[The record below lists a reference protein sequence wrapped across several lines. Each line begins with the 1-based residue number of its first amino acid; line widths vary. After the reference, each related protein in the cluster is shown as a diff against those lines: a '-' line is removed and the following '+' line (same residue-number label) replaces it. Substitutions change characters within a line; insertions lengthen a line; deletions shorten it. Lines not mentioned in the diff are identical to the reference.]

1 MLNINLNYGNVK
13 INSAPV
19 AETPYINVP
28 VKLKQ
33 NNQVIRP
40 AKLPPGT
47 PTGTI
52 RIS

>member
-19 AETPYINVP
+19 AETPYVNVP
-28 VKLKQ
+28 VKSPK
-33 NNQVIRP
+33 NNQVIKP
-40 AKLPPGT
+40 IKLPPGT
-47 PTGTI
+47 PAGTI